1 MYTSWNGHQYT
12 SYNTSIKS
20 FKSATFSSWSC
31 FLGSRLH
38 VVKDSFLNLLDVNLL
53 RGYISIVKMVTS
65 VWKNKKELKVF
76 HLSDFY
82 QSITCMM
89 MWDHWNYCYF
99 ISQKM
104 HIDLNKYDFE
114 QKNEFNVIH
123 IHHLSITN
131 LEWHCK
137 NGLNTSQNRL

>member
-1 MYTSWNGHQYT
+1 MHLAVTLCTQVGT
-12 SYNTSIKS
+12 DINTRRTILL
-20 FKSATFSSWSC
+20 SSHSN
-31 FLGSRLH
+31 LQHLALDH
-38 VVKDSFLNLLDVNLL
+38 VSLDRDSMLL
-53 RGYISIVKMVTS
+53 RIVFKPIRRKLLTS

>member
-38 VVKDSFLNLLDVNLL
+38 VSLDRDSMLL
-53 RGYISIVKMVTS
+53 RIVFKPIRRKLLTS